1 MPLLERTSAVA
12 PRILASAIVLI
23 GIAMIARTLTAGG
36 GAASVGVVLG
46 IAFVAV
52 GAGRL
57 YLALRPGR
65 AR

>member
-23 GIAMIARTLTAGG
+23 GIAMIIRTLTAGG
-36 GAASVGVVLG
+36 GAASVGFVLG